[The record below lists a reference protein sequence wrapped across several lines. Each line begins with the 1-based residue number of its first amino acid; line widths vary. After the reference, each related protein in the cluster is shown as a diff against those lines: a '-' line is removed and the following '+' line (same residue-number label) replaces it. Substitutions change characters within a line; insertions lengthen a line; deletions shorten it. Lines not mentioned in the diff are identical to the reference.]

1 MLFLALACL
10 SRVPSAGDPSPEG
23 CIDVAGEMSTAIR
36 LRLPLVER
44 AELERLYAANYAPL
58 WLDQAGRPSRSAHDA
73 FALLADASAHGL
85 DPLEYGA
92 ANLAAI
98 AGALEKGT
106 SFCSDVVTFDL
117 GLSASLLRFLRHVHR
132 GRVEPHEV
140 SLRLDLPTEKRDLV
154 RQLRVAV
161 EGGRVGEL
169 VAEMS
174 PPFAQYEAL
183 RRMLARYGSLTEGT
197 NAASPKLSGRT
208 LVPGERDERV
218 PALRR
223 LLARLGDLPDAAS
236 RAAPGDVYD
245 GAVVAGVKRFQL
257 RHGLDPD
264 GVIGTQTQ
272 AALAVPIER
281 RVQQIELALERM
293 RWLPDL
299 RGQRVLTLNIPM
311 FYLSGWEGDYLDGQP
326 SLGMRAIVGTA
337 EETQTPVFRNALQA
351 VIFRPYWNIP
361 TSILRAEILPIVER
375 DPGYLRREDMEIVR
389 GAGDDASPVAVTD
402 KSLVRLAHGELRMRQ
417 RPGPRNALGLV
428 KFLFPNEANVY
439 LHGTPAPKLFARSRR
454 DFSHGCVRVEAPL
467 RLAEWVL
474 KNEPG
479 WTLEQIEAA
488 AADAEHVS
496 RAVALT
502 RPIQILLLYTT
513 ASVMSDGTIH
523 FADDIYGHDATLD
536 SALAEHQL
544 AQ

>member
-1 MLFLALACL
+1 MA
-10 SRVPSAGDPSPEG
+10 
-23 CIDVAGEMSTAIR
+23 TAIR
-36 LRLPLVER
+36 LRVALVER
-44 AELERLYAANYAPL
+44 DELERLYAGQKYAPL
-58 WLDQAGRPSRSAHDA
+58 WLDEAGRLRGSAHDA
-73 FALLADASAHGL
+73 VAQLADASSHGL
-85 DPLEYGA
+85 DAADYGA
-92 ANLAAI
+92 NDLTSI
-98 AGALEKGT
+98 AHALEKGT
-106 SFCSDVVTFDL
+106 SSCSDVVTFDL

-132 GRVEPHEV
+132 GRVDPSEV
-140 SLRLDLPTEKRDLV
+140 GLQLDLPTEKRDLV
-154 RQLRVAV
+154 QQFRVAI
-161 EGGRVGEL
+161 EGRRIAEL
-169 VAEMS
+169 VAEIS

-183 RRMLARYGSLTEGT
+183 RRMLARYRSLTAGT
-197 NAASPKLSGRT
+197 NASSLTLSGRT

-223 LLARLGDLPDAAS
+223 LLSRLGDLPDAAS
-236 RAAPGDVYD
+236 RGVPRDVYD
-245 GAVVAGVKRFQL
+245 GVVVGGVKRFQL

-272 AALAVPIER
+272 AALAVPLER
-281 RVQQIELALERM
+281 RMQQIELALERM

-311 FYLSGWEGDYLDGQP
+311 FYLSGWDGNYFDGQP

-337 EETQTPVFRNALQA
+337 EATQTPVFRKALQA

-375 DPGYLRREDMEIVR
+375 NPGYLSREDMEIVR
-389 GAGDDASPVAVTD
+389 GAGDDASLVAVTG
-402 KSLVRLAHGELRMRQ
+402 KSLARLAQGELRLRQ

-428 KFLFPNEANVY
+428 KFIFPNEANVY
-439 LHGTPAPKLFARSRR
+439 LHGTPAQKLFARSRR

-467 RLAEWVL
+467 QLAEWVL

-479 WTLEQIEAA
+479 WNLEQIEAA

-502 RPIQILLLYTT
+502 RPIQVLLLYTT
-513 ASVMSDGTIH
+513 ASAMSDGTIH
-523 FADDIYGHDATLD
+523 FADDIYGHDATLER
-536 SALAEHQL
+536 ALAQRRH
-544 AQ
+544 AR

>member
-1 MLFLALACL
+1 M
-10 SRVPSAGDPSPEG
+10 SA
-23 CIDVAGEMSTAIR
+23 AIR

-44 AELERLYAANYAPL
+44 AELERLYAGSNYAPL
-58 WLDQAGRPSRSAHDA
+58 WLDQARRPGRSAHDA
-73 FALLADASAHGL
+73 SALLADASAHGL
-85 DPLEYGA
+85 DPLEYGV

-106 SFCSDVVTFDL
+106 SSCSDIVTFDL
-117 GLSASLLRFLRHVHR
+117 GLSASLLRFLRHIHR

-140 SLRLDLPTEKRDLV
+140 GLRLDLPTEKRDLV

-161 EGGRVGEL
+161 EGGRVGDL
-169 VAEMS
+169 VEEMS
-174 PPFAQYEAL
+174 PAFAQYEAL
-183 RRMLARYGSLTEGT
+183 RRMLARYRSLTSGT
-197 NAASPKLSGRT
+197 NAPALKLSGRT

-223 LLARLGDLPDAAS
+223 LLARLSDLPDAAS
-236 RAAPGDVYD
+236 RAGPGDVYD
-245 GAVVAGVKRFQL
+245 DPVVAGVKRFQL
-257 RHGLDPD
+257 RHGLEPD

-299 RGQRVLTLNIPM
+299 HGQRVLTLNIPM
-311 FYLSGWEGDYLDGQP
+311 FYLSAWDGDYFDGQP
-326 SLGMRAIVGTA
+326 SLGMHAIVGTA
-337 EETQTPVFRNALQA
+337 EKTQTPVFRKALEA
-351 VIFRPYWNIP
+351 VVFRPYWNIP
-361 TSILRAEILPIVER
+361 ASILRTEILPIVEH
-375 DPGYLRREDMEIVR
+375 DPDYLRREDMEIVR
-389 GAGDDASPVAVTD
+389 GAGDDASPVAVTE
-402 KSLVRLAHGELRMRQ
+402 KSLVRLAHGEFRLRQ

-428 KFLFPNEANVY
+428 KFIFPNEANVY
-439 LHGTPAPKLFARSRR
+439 LHGTPAQKLFARSRR
-454 DFSHGCVRVEAPL
+454 DFSHGCVRVAAPL

-479 WTLEQIEAA
+479 WNLEQIEAA

-502 RPIQILLLYTT
+502 RPIQVLLLYTT
-513 ASVMSDGTIH
+513 ASVMGNETIH
-523 FADDIYGHDATLD
+523 FADDIYGHDATLER
-536 SALAEHQL
+536 ALADRQH
-544 AQ
+544 AR